1 MLLDRY
7 AVNGGTI
14 RVYQP
19 VASAAQKAGWA
30 CGVLTRRGMGTPKV
44 LSLRLG
50 SECAN
55 EEFGETGMNELKRQ
69 EVNIDKRTPASFGAV
84 VNDAKGRI
92 TEVLGQATDDIV
104 TLALQ
109 DAGRIAAQYKPELLV
124 VAKSL
129 GALGVAA
136 VAGLLVVFFATIAL
150 TAFLATFIPLYLA
163 AALVALLWAAI
174 AGIALVFLRTHVKR
188 ILNRHRARDLAS

>member
-1 MLLDRY
+1 
-7 AVNGGTI
+7 
-14 RVYQP
+14 
-19 VASAAQKAGWA
+19 
-30 CGVLTRRGMGTPKV
+30 
-44 LSLRLG
+44 
-50 SECAN
+50 
-55 EEFGETGMNELKRQ
+55 MNELKRQ

-109 DAGRIAAQYKPELLV
+109 DAGRIAAQYKPELFV

-150 TAFLATFIPLYLA
+150 TAFLATFIPLYWA
-163 AALVALLWAAI
+163 AGLVALLWASI
-174 AGIALVFLRTHVKR
+174 AVIALVFLRTHVKR
-188 ILNRHRARDLAS
+188 FLSGQRTRDLAS